1 MPAVVG
7 DDGDMSIP
15 TPRPSADPARPA
27 PPPPPARRW
36 LVMAVLGVAQLM
48 VVLDATIMNVALPSA
63 QTALGISDSDR
74 QWVVTAYALA
84 FGSLLLLGGRISDLI
99 GRRAA
104 FLLGLVGFAAASAV
118 GGAAQ
123 NFATLVSARVGQG
136 VFAALLAPA
145 ALSLLTT
152 TFTDPRER
160 AKAFAIFG
168 ALAGTGGAVGLILGG
183 SLTTYASWRW
193 ALYVNIA
200 FAAIA
205 FLGAVLLLPRI
216 PRGERP
222 KLDLV
227 GTVLASGGL
236 FALVFGLTRA
246 ETDGWSDDLT
256 VFSLVACSALLCGF
270 VTWQRTL
277 SRRGGKPLLPPS
289 ILRNRDRAGSFL
301 AMLVVGSGMFAVF
314 LFLTYYLQTVME
326 YSAIRTGCAFLPMV
340 AMIVAF
346 SQLTN
351 LVLLP
356 RIGARVLITLG
367 MLICAL
373 AMSDWTTIDA
383 DGDYATEVLPGFL
396 VMGIGLG
403 LVFSPAIQGAVSGV
417 NPRDAGV
424 ASALVN
430 TMQQVGGSIGIALLS
445 TVAARAAEDRLDG
458 RTPTPELLA
467 DAAAHSY
474 VVAFWWACGILAGG
488 AVLVG
493 LLLRPGVPAPVSHG
507 AGTPDKAP
515 SPTGSARDQ

>member
-1 MPAVVG
+1 
-7 DDGDMSIP
+7 MS
-15 TPRPSADPARPA
+15 
-27 PPPPPARRW
+27 
-36 LVMAVLGVAQLM
+36 VLGIAQLM

-63 QTALGISDSDR
+63 QAALGISDSDR

-84 FGSLLLLGGRISDLI
+84 FGSLLLLGGRVSDLI
-99 GRRAA
+99 GRRAT
-104 FLLGLVGFAAASAV
+104 FLLGLVGFATASAI

-168 ALAGTGGAVGLILGG
+168 ALAGTGGAVGLLLGG

-200 FAAIA
+200 FAAVA

-216 PRGERP
+216 PRGPRP
-222 KLDLV
+222 KLDLI
-227 GTVLASGGL
+227 GTLTASTGL
-236 FALVFGLTRA
+236 FALVFGLSRA

-256 VFSLVACSALLCGF
+256 VFSLVASSALLTSF
-270 VTWQRTL
+270 VALQRTFA
-277 SRRGGKPLLPPS
+277 RQGRHPLLPPS
-289 ILRNRDRAGSFL
+289 IVADRDRAGAFL
-301 AMLVVGSGMFAVF
+301 AMLITGSGMFAVF
-314 LFLTYYLQTVME
+314 LFLTYYLQTVMG

-340 AMIVAF
+340 AMIVVF

-356 RIGARVLITLG
+356 RMGARVLIPLG
-367 MLICAL
+367 MAVAAL

-383 DGDYATEVLPGFL
+383 HGDYATEVLPGFL
-396 VMGIGLG
+396 VLGMGLG
-403 LVFSPAIQGAVSGV
+403 LIFSPTIQGAVSRV
-417 NPRDAGV
+417 HPRDAGV

-445 TVAARAAEDRLDG
+445 TIAADAAEDRLAG
-458 RTPTPELLA
+458 RESTPFALA

-474 VVAFWWACGILAGG
+474 VVAFWWACAIFSVG
-488 AVLVG
+488 AVVVA
-493 LLLRPGVPAPVSHG
+493 LLLRAPAQPASSNSLSGRRSRG
-507 AGTPDKAP
+507 ARSRA
-515 SPTGSARDQ
+515 A

>member
-1 MPAVVG
+1 
-7 DDGDMSIP
+7 
-15 TPRPSADPARPA
+15 
-27 PPPPPARRW
+27 
-36 LVMAVLGVAQLM
+36 M

-63 QTALGISDSDR
+63 QDALDISDADR

-84 FGSLLLLGGRISDLI
+84 FGSLLLLGGRISDLV
-99 GRRAA
+99 GRRAS
-104 FLLGLVGFAAASAV
+104 FMLGLVGFAAASAV

-152 TFTDPRER
+152 TFTDPKER
-160 AKAFAIFG
+160 AKAFGVFG
-168 ALAGTGGAVGLILGG
+168 ALAGTGGAIGLILGG

-193 ALYVNIA
+193 ALYVNIV
-200 FAAIA
+200 FAAVA
-205 FLGAVLLLPRI
+205 FLGATVVLPKI
-216 PRGERP
+216 PRGARP
-222 KLDLV
+222 KLDLA
-227 GTVLASGGL
+227 GTVTASAGL
-236 FALVFGLTRA
+236 FALVFGFARA
-246 ETDGWSDDLT
+246 ETDGWSDNLC
-256 VFSLVACSALLCGF
+256 VYPLIASGVLLAAFVAL
-270 VTWQRTL
+270 QRTL
-277 SRRGGKPLLPPS
+277 ARRGGSPLLPPS
-289 ILRNRDRAGSFL
+289 IVKDRNRAGSYL
-301 AMLVVGSGMFAVF
+301 AMLVVGAGMFAVF
-314 LFLTYYLQTVME
+314 LFLTYYLQVVMG

-340 AMIVAF
+340 AMIVTF

-383 DGDYATEVLPGFL
+383 RGDYATEVLPGFL

-417 NPRDAGV
+417 DRRDAGV
-424 ASALVN
+424 ASAMVN

-445 TVAARAAEDRLDG
+445 TIAATAAEDRLGG
-458 RTPTPELLA
+458 RTPTPALMA

-474 VVAFWWACGILAGG
+474 VVAFWWACGFLIGG

-493 LLLRPGVPAPVSHG
+493 LLLRPGVPASVAHG
-507 AGTPDKAP
+507 AGAPDKTPTP
-515 SPTGSARDQ
+515 SSSR